1 MVESGHGILVG
12 GVLMRYLL
20 KIITKDGNV
29 SNHYF
34 SSQEELDYNAVYCQ
48 YSDNIT
54 KAVGLK
60 VGLFKNKI
68 LFEIG

>member
-1 MVESGHGILVG
+1 
-12 GVLMRYLL
+12 MRYCL
-20 KIITKDGNV
+20 KVITKDGDVTNY
-29 SNHYF
+29 YF

-54 KAVGLK
+54 KAIGLD
-60 VGLFKNKI
+60 VGLFKNKV

>member
-1 MVESGHGILVG
+1 ME
-12 GVLMRYLL
+12 YCL
-20 KIITKDGNV
+20 KITKKDGSI

-34 SSQEELDYNAVYCQ
+34 SSYEELDYNATFCQ
-48 YSDNIT
+48 FSTNIT

-68 LFEIG
+68 LFKIE

>member
-1 MVESGHGILVG
+1 MK
-12 GVLMRYLL
+12 YCL
-20 KIITKDGNV
+20 KVITKDGDV
-29 SNHYF
+29 SNYYF

-54 KAVGLK
+54 KAIGMK

>member
-1 MVESGHGILVG
+1 
-12 GVLMRYLL
+12 MRYCL
-20 KIITKDGNV
+20 KIITKDGDV

-34 SSQEELDYNAVYCQ
+34 SSQEELDYNAVFCQ